1 MHQETTR
8 SHSKPVPDAE
18 AFQRVLAAVY
28 TLQQY
33 HDKLAE
39 KGAEPDGDGSRGT
52 VAENVPAIQS
62 GFPPPEVREPEN
74 ITYDAEAERE
84 QSYLQHP
91 KQRQFIPIIS
101 PMPTTMSIFAQWEPP
116 ASRRYSPKF
125 VASAITVLGVLFAAL
140 WMASIP
146 RSLPS
151 WLAVHRYVRR
161 HDARAAL
168 GDSVKVASEVAAR
181 IRADRR
187 LQLARVQVSA
197 GKSGIITLSGEVSSG
212 AERLLAAQHASKVKG
227 VNVVVDNLRVIEPS
241 YPTNVATHALPA
253 QPGGASKARTQAVLV
268 NTLRVPAFAKMGSA
282 SSSHRTKDAN
292 VAPSAPLSAE
302 TSSRANA
309 AGIGSASNPSNPAV
323 AIRASKEV
331 TVPYGTTI
339 SVQLTEP
346 LSSEL
351 NHSGDTFSAK
361 LVSPIMVGSQIAIPA
376 DANVQGEI
384 VEVRSAG
391 HFNGSSELVAK
402 VTRLIYNGKTYSLRS
417 SEYATKSAARD
428 SRTAEIIGGGA
439 GVGAILGAILGGTK
453 GAAIGAVFGAGVG
466 TGARAMSKPKQ
477 IELPAQS
484 TLSFRLETPL
494 TVTPSPPPL
503 SGQNRVLQ
511 THRHLL
517 RAG

>member
-8 SHSKPVPDAE
+8 SHSKLVPDVE

-28 TLQQY
+28 TLQKY
-33 HDKLAE
+33 RDKLAE
-39 KGAEPDGDGSRGT
+39 KDTEPNGDGSHGT
-52 VAENVPAIQS
+52 AAEKVPAIQP

-74 ITYDAEAERE
+74 VTYDAEAERE
-84 QSYLQHP
+84 QSYLQHS

-116 ASRRYSPKF
+116 AGSRRYSPKF

-197 GKSGIITLSGEVSSG
+197 GKSGILTLSGEVSNG

-241 YPTNVATHALPA
+241 YPTNVATHALAA
-253 QPGGASKARTQAVLV
+253 QAGGASKARTQAVKV
-268 NTLRVPAFAKMGSA
+268 NTLRVPAFAKTVSA
-282 SSSHRTKDAN
+282 SSSHRRDAN

-302 TSSRANA
+302 THIRGNA
-309 AGIGSASNPSNPAV
+309 AGIGSASNPSTPAV

-339 SVQLTEP
+339 LVQLTEA
-346 LSSEL
+346 LSSDL
-351 NHSGDTFSAK
+351 NRPGDRFSAK
-361 LVSPIMVGSQIAIPA
+361 LVSPIMVGNRIAIPA
-376 DANVQGEI
+376 DATVQGEI

-402 VTRLIYNGKTYSLRS
+402 VTRLTYDGKTYNLRS
-417 SEYATKSAARD
+417 SEYSTKSAAQD
-428 SRTAEIIGGGA
+428 IQTAEIIGGGA
-439 GVGAILGAILGGTK
+439 GAGAILGAILGGKK
-453 GAAIGAVFGAGVG
+453 GAAIGAVLGAGVG
-466 TGARAMSKPKQ
+466 TGARAITKPRQ

-484 TLSFRLETPL
+484 TLSFRLESPL
-494 TVTPSPPPL
+494 TVRPS
-503 SGQNRVLQ
+503 SARG
-511 THRHLL
+511 
-517 RAG
+517 